1 MNAGHNSDDK
11 QKYNDAGE
19 QVARVLSEFV
29 SLAGEFSKK
38 FEQTAEQVAGQHQN
52 NRYTTD
58 AESRHVDKGHEE
70 DQTVNRPE
78 SVDQVWKAAGD
89 YLQELRLAAG
99 YTIDGFA
106 KAMNQ
111 QGADDTIRAAEAGRE
126 LFPMAWLE
134 QASKVLN
141 ENDPREFIDTMQRR
155 YQESIDTFTEAAN
168 QVANQVAGQ
177 TAGNTTS
184 QATTHEGRAARFS
197 AQAMGDRQLKLAAV
211 FSDESM
217 KDLTDEQFEQL
228 LTFVRANYNSALQ
241 LVKTQNL

>member
-1 MNAGHNSDDK
+1 MNEGHNSDDK

-19 QVARVLSEFV
+19 PVARVLSEFV

-52 NRYTTD
+52 SRYTTN
-58 AESRHVDKGHEE
+58 SSSVDKGPAE
-70 DQTVNRPE
+70 DQTVNGPE

-111 QGADDTIRAAEAGRE
+111 QGADDTIRAAEEGRE

-177 TAGNTTS
+177 TARNTTNR
-184 QATTHEGRAARFS
+184 ATTHEGQATRFS
-197 AQAMGDRQLKLAAV
+197 EQAMSDRQLKLAGI

-241 LVKTQNL
+241 LVKSQKFE

>member
-1 MNAGHNSDDK
+1 MNTGHNSDDK

-19 QVARVLSEFV
+19 QVARVISEFV

-52 NRYTTD
+52 PRYTAD
-58 AESRHVDKGHEE
+58 ADSNHKTHDA
-70 DQTVNRPE
+70 NNPE

-111 QGADDTIRAAEAGRE
+111 QGADDTIRAAEEGRE

-168 QVANQVAGQ
+168 QVANQVAGSNHSGQ
-177 TAGNTTS
+177 S
-184 QATTHEGRAARFS
+184 ARYS
-197 AQAMGDRQLKLAAV
+197 TLPMSDRQSKIAAI
-211 FSDESM
+211 FTDESM

-228 LTFVRANYNSALQ
+228 LTFVRANYDSAIQ
-241 LVKTQNL
+241 LVKNQKP

>member
-38 FEQTAEQVAGQHQN
+38 FEQTAEQFGEHQT
-52 NRYTTD
+52 NRYTASAD
-58 AESRHVDKGHEE
+58 SDRAHRQPDSP
-70 DQTVNRPE
+70 NPE
-78 SVDQVWKAAGD
+78 SADQVWKAAGD

-126 LFPMAWLE
+126 LFPRAWLE

-155 YQESIDTFTEAAN
+155 YEESIDTFTQAAN
-168 QVANQVAGQ
+168 QVSGQ
-177 TAGNTTS
+177 TSVQSNYSRLALS
-184 QATTHEGRAARFS
+184 
-197 AQAMGDRQLKLAAV
+197 DRQLKLAAI
-211 FSDESM
+211 FSDDSM
-217 KDLTDEQFEQL
+217 KDLSDEQFEQL
-228 LTFVRANYNSALQ
+228 LTFVRANYDSALQ
-241 LVKTQNL
+241 LVKNQKS